1 MFSTHGLAPGMITGF
16 EDSALVLAPNQK
28 TENNSLSNNMLLMSN
43 DILKLNLNAELVI
56 LNACST
62 GLSNARNAP
71 GLTGLAQSF
80 LAAGAESIMVSHW
93 KIDSNATKA
102 ITEKMFGILNSQP
115 KFSYNYALSKA
126 QKILKTDKAT
136 QHPFYWAAFTIFNNF

>member
-1 MFSTHGLAPGMITGF
+1 MITGF

-80 LAAGAESIMVSHW
+80 LQLAQ
-93 KIDSNATKA
+93 N
-102 ITEKMFGILNSQP
+102 
-115 KFSYNYALSKA
+115 LSWSVTGKLTRMLQRLL
-126 QKILKTDKAT
+126 QKNVWY
-136 QHPFYWAAFTIFNNF
+136 P

>member
-1 MFSTHGLAPGMITGF
+1 
-16 EDSALVLAPNQK
+16 
-28 TENNSLSNNMLLMSN
+28 MSN
-43 DILKLNLNAELVI
+43 DILKLKLNAELVI

-93 KIDSNATKA
+93 EIDSNATKA
-102 ITEKMFGILNSQP
+102 LTEKMFSILNSDS
-115 KFSYNYALSKA
+115 KLSYNYALSEA
-126 QKILKTDKAT
+126 QKILKSEKAT
-136 QHPFYWAAFTIFNNF
+136 QHPFYWAPFTIYNNF